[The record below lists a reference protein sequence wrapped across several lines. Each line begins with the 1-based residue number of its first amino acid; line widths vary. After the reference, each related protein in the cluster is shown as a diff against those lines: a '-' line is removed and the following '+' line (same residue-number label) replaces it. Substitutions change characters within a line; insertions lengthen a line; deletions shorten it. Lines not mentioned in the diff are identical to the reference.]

1 LNDRKG
7 TLCGVGHKVV
17 CISSQDGAGAQEAA
31 QLVASWLGFRLIDE
45 DIVTRAAVEAGVDE
59 GVVAD
64 VERRKSRLVRLVE
77 GLGSAGLGAGYAV
90 PGADIVSHGEPASDE
105 LRGMIRS
112 VIEDTAASGSAVIVT
127 HAASLALAERED
139 VLRVLLTAPPQT
151 RERRLAATLGVD
163 GKEAARAV
171 KRSDAAR
178 EDYIKRFYCIGAEL
192 PTHYDLVINTEK
204 LAPEHAARLIVQA
217 AGGRAEAQATV
228 V

>member
-1 LNDRKG
+1 
-7 TLCGVGHKVV
+7 
-17 CISSQDGAGAQEAA
+17 
-31 QLVASWLGFRLIDE
+31 VASWLGFRLIDE

-59 GVVAD
+59 WVVAD
-64 VERRKSRLVRLVE
+64 VERRKSRVVRLVE
-77 GLGSAGLGAGYAV
+77 GLGSAGFSAGYAV
-90 PGADIVSHGEPASDE
+90 PGADIVSQGEPASDE

-112 VIEDTAASGSAVIVT
+112 VIADTAASGSAVIVS

-163 GKEAARAV
+163 EKKAARAV

-178 EDYIKRFYCIGAEL
+178 GDYIKRFYGISAEL

-204 LAPEHAARLIVQA
+204 LEPEHAARVIVQA
-217 AGGRAEAQATV
+217 AGGRVDAQATV
-228 V
+228 A